1 MHPATPLHWYCSVCV
16 KVVGSVPGHTFLLI
30 VLMLVS
36 QLSLLS
42 AFFLPIKAI
51 ILMGSPFIPDYFPA
65 ALASL
70 GRKPLFTYLS
80 IAAIF
85 LYLTHLLAENKIKS
99 FTERG
104 AQQLIV
110 NCANMIPFEDQE
122 NLTTRTFSRLTRSLA
137 NTLFIT
143 AALMVLGIMY
153 KGLFFALL
161 GICAFAGSVYIF
173 VRPAPTTEILE
184 IPNTVASLGFLAA
197 FGFIFYDLLNTT
209 SSNII
214 AVLIGLMLARQ
225 IMQRAAILIQDTHS
239 LMTQHVKI
247 SNLLF
252 NMPCLATSDNSPDI
266 LWTLLKPDVRHSLI
280 GNAISEIT
288 GASYNVIDAKWH
300 QIGIHD
306 IAAFEV
312 TARHTATAQKH
323 RFLIKIFNSKR
334 KNLAI
339 NEAILLANIQHTN
352 LPTLPFLGAGAIEN
366 FNCHVFEW
374 TPLEKC
380 DPLYIKHPMHSV
392 LKDMMRTLPAAN
404 LTELFLNSQPLLWD
418 RLTPHN
424 LSAFELAIDTTHYA
438 DILQA
443 FMAARADIVSHLKKV
458 PLQIAN
464 FDIHKDHLLSDPQG
478 KLYVSH
484 WGLWSLEPVGA
495 GWPTSKKE
503 LQQLHGI
510 FHDLQLNRDDTRHL
524 SFQLFTLSVLLS
536 ALDRLV
542 AKQHFISAAKLLP
555 PIMAAYAQET
565 VPQQQESRI

>member
-70 GRKPLFTYLS
+70 GRKTLFTYLS

-173 VRPAPTTEILE
+173 VRPAPTTEVLE

-197 FGFIFYDLLNTT
+197 FGLYFTT
-209 SSNII
+209 
-214 AVLIGLMLARQ
+214 
-225 IMQRAAILIQDTHS
+225 
-239 LMTQHVKI
+239 
-247 SNLLF
+247 
-252 NMPCLATSDNSPDI
+252 C
-266 LWTLLKPDVRHSLI
+266 
-280 GNAISEIT
+280 
-288 GASYNVIDAKWH
+288 
-300 QIGIHD
+300 
-306 IAAFEV
+306 
-312 TARHTATAQKH
+312 
-323 RFLIKIFNSKR
+323 
-334 KNLAI
+334 
-339 NEAILLANIQHTN
+339 
-352 LPTLPFLGAGAIEN
+352 
-366 FNCHVFEW
+366 
-374 TPLEKC
+374 
-380 DPLYIKHPMHSV
+380 
-392 LKDMMRTLPAAN
+392 
-404 LTELFLNSQPLLWD
+404 
-418 RLTPHN
+418 
-424 LSAFELAIDTTHYA
+424 
-438 DILQA
+438 
-443 FMAARADIVSHLKKV
+443 
-458 PLQIAN
+458 
-464 FDIHKDHLLSDPQG
+464 
-478 KLYVSH
+478 
-484 WGLWSLEPVGA
+484 
-495 GWPTSKKE
+495 
-503 LQQLHGI
+503 
-510 FHDLQLNRDDTRHL
+510 
-524 SFQLFTLSVLLS
+524 
-536 ALDRLV
+536 
-542 AKQHFISAAKLLP
+542 
-555 PIMAAYAQET
+555 
-565 VPQQQESRI
+565 